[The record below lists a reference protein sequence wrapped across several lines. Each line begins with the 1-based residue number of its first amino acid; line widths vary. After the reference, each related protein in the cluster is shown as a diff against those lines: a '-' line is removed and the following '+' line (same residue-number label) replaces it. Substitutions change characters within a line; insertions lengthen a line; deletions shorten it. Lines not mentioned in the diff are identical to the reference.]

1 MSDYSDISFFYYLLF
16 HYYFNNMNIAG
27 GNYYCLIAGL
37 PEITPDDKKLSLSV
51 MELRT
56 YLSDY
61 LSREEIDTINLFF
74 YPNDNAQI
82 IRLLQKQEP
91 DNDLQTVFTTSQL
104 EDEIQDPMF
113 APSYIKD
120 YLLDLQKEDREVSNR
135 LPEAALSERYW
146 EFMLSQ
152 KEKMVRK
159 YAEFSLNIKNLITA
173 LNCRK
178 HHLDIEKEVIGDSY
192 FTRQLKTSRAKDFE
206 LSDDYPYVDTI
217 LALFDKDNIAER
229 EYRIDMLYWEFID
242 EMTEH
247 KYFTFDNVIAFT
259 LKLMILE
266 RWSKMTT
273 EQGKAIFRELLERF
287 KNEFQFAK
295 EFDI

>member
-1 MSDYSDISFFYYLLF
+1 
-16 HYYFNNMNIAG
+16 MNIAG

-37 PEITPDDKKLSLSV
+37 PEISPDDKKLGLSV
-51 MELRT
+51 QELRT
-56 YLSDY
+56 YLNDY
-61 LSREEIDTINLFF
+61 LTKKETDIINLFF

-82 IRLLQKQEP
+82 LRLLQKQEP
-91 DNDLQTVFTTSQL
+91 DSNLQTVFTASQL

-113 APSYIKD
+113 VPSYIKE
-120 YLLDLQKEDREVSNR
+120 YLLDLQKEDREITNR
-135 LPEAALSERYW
+135 LPEVELSERYW
-146 EFMLSQ
+146 NFMLSQ
-152 KEKMVRK
+152 KEKLVKK

-178 HHLDIEKEVIGDSY
+178 YHLDIEKEVIGDSY
-192 FTRQLKTSRAKDFE
+192 FVNQLKTSRAKDFE
-206 LSDDYPYVDTI
+206 LSDDYPYVDKV
-217 LALFDKDNIAER
+217 LALFEKDNTAER
-229 EYRIDMLYWEFID
+229 EYRIDMLYWEFLD

-247 KYFTFDNVIAFT
+247 KYFTFDNVIAFM

-273 EQGKAIFRELLERF
+273 EQGKKIFRELLERF

>member
-1 MSDYSDISFFYYLLF
+1 
-16 HYYFNNMNIAG
+16 MNIAV

-37 PEITPDDKKLSLSV
+37 PEISPDDKKLSLSV
-51 MELRT
+51 LELRT

-61 LSREEIDTINLFF
+61 LTNKEMEVINLFF
-74 YPNDNAQI
+74 YPNDNIQL
-82 IRLLQKQEP
+82 IRLLQKQDP
-91 DNDLQTVFTTSQL
+91 DLNLQTVYTASQL
-104 EDEIQDPMF
+104 EDEIAQPTLL
-113 APSYIKD
+113 PSYIKD
-120 YLLDLQKEDREVSNR
+120 YLLYLQDEDKEQSNR
-135 LPEAALSERYW
+135 LPEVELSERYW
-146 EFMLSQ
+146 NFMLSQ
-152 KEKMVRK
+152 KERLVRK

-178 HHLDIEKEVIGDSY
+178 YHLDIEKEVIGDSY
-192 FTRQLKTSRAKDFE
+192 FTNQLKSSRAKDFE
-206 LSDDYPYVDTI
+206 LSDHYPYIDKV
-217 LALFDKDNIAER
+217 LSLFEKGNIADR
-229 EYRIDMLYWEFID
+229 EYSIDMLYWEFLD

-247 KYFTFDNVIAFT
+247 KYFTFDNVIVFT

-273 EQGKAIFRELLERF
+273 EQGKKIFRELLERF

>member
-1 MSDYSDISFFYYLLF
+1 
-16 HYYFNNMNIAG
+16 MNIAG

-37 PEITPDDKKLSLSV
+37 PEISPDDKKLSLSV
-51 MELRT
+51 QELRI

-61 LSREEIDTINLFF
+61 LTKKEMDTINLFF

-82 IRLLQKQEP
+82 LRLLQKQEP
-91 DNDLQTVFTTSQL
+91 DLNLQTVFTASQL

-113 APSYIKD
+113 LPSYIKE
-120 YLLDLQKEDREVSNR
+120 YLLDLQKEDRENIKR
-135 LPEAALSERYW
+135 LPEVELSERYW
-146 EFMLSQ
+146 NFMLSQ
-152 KEKMVRK
+152 KEKLVKK

-178 HHLDIEKEVIGDSY
+178 YHLDIEKEIIGDTY
-192 FTRQLKTSRAKDFE
+192 FTNQLKTSRARDFE
-206 LSDDYPYVDTI
+206 LSDLYPYVDQV
-217 LALFDKDNIAER
+217 LALFEKGNTAER
-229 EYRIDMLYWEFID
+229 EYRIDMLYWEFLD
-242 EMTEH
+242 EMTEN

-273 EQGKAIFRELLERF
+273 EQGKIIFRELLERF

>member
-1 MSDYSDISFFYYLLF
+1 
-16 HYYFNNMNIAG
+16 MNISG

-37 PEITPDDKKLSLSV
+37 PEISPDDKKLSLSV
-51 MELRT
+51 QELRS
-56 YLSDY
+56 YLNDY
-61 LSREEIDTINLFF
+61 LTKTETDIINLFF

-82 IRLLQKQEP
+82 LRILQKQEP
-91 DNDLQTVFTTSQL
+91 DPNLQTVFTTSQL
-104 EDEIQDPMF
+104 EDEIADPMF
-113 APSYIKD
+113 VPSYLME
-120 YLLDLQKEDREVSNR
+120 YLLDLQKEDREPTNR
-135 LPEAALSERYW
+135 LQEVELSERYW
-146 EFMLSQ
+146 DFMLSQ
-152 KEKMVRK
+152 KNKLVRK

-178 HHLDIEKEVIGDSY
+178 YHLDIEKEVIGDSF
-192 FTRQLKTSRAKDFE
+192 FTKQLKTSRAKDFE
-206 LSDDYPYVDTI
+206 LSDDYPYVDRV
-217 LALFDKDNIAER
+217 LSLFEKDNTAER
-229 EYRIDMLYWEFID
+229 EYRIDMLYWEFLE
-242 EMTEH
+242 EMTSH

-273 EQGKAIFRELLERF
+273 EQGKKIFRELLERF

>member
-1 MSDYSDISFFYYLLF
+1 MD
-16 HYYFNNMNIAG
+16 IAG

-37 PEITPDDKKLSLSV
+37 PEISPDDKKLSLSV
-51 MELRT
+51 QELRT
-56 YLSDY
+56 YLNDY
-61 LSREEIDTINLFF
+61 LTEKETDIINLFF

-82 IRLLQKQEP
+82 LRLLQKLEP
-91 DNDLQTVFTTSQL
+91 DANLQTVFTASQL

-113 APSYIKD
+113 VPSYIKE
-120 YLLDLQKEDREVSNR
+120 YLLDLQKEDREQTNQ
-135 LPEAALSERYW
+135 LPEVELSERYW
-146 EFMLSQ
+146 NFMLSQ
-152 KEKMVRK
+152 KNKLVRK

-178 HHLDIEKEVIGDSY
+178 YHLDIEKEVIGDSF
-192 FTRQLKTSRAKDFE
+192 FTKQLKTSRAKDFE
-206 LSDDYPYVDTI
+206 LSDDYPYVDRV
-217 LALFDKDNIAER
+217 LSLFEKDNTAER
-229 EYRIDMLYWEFID
+229 EYRIDMLYWEFLE
-242 EMTEH
+242 EMTSH

-273 EQGKAIFRELLERF
+273 EQGKKIFRELLERF

>member
-1 MSDYSDISFFYYLLF
+1 
-16 HYYFNNMNIAG
+16 MNIAG

-37 PEITPDDKKLSLSV
+37 PEISPDDKKLSLSV
-51 MELRT
+51 QELRT
-56 YLSDY
+56 YFNDY
-61 LSREEIDTINLFF
+61 LTKKEIDTINLFF

-82 IRLLQKQEP
+82 LRLLQKQEADP
-91 DNDLQTVFTTSQL
+91 NLQTVFSASQL
-104 EDEIQDPMF
+104 EDEIADPMF
-113 APSYIKD
+113 VPSYIKE
-120 YLLDLQKEDREVSNR
+120 YLSDLNKEDKEQSSR
-135 LPEAALSERYW
+135 LPEVELSERYW
-146 EFMLSQ
+146 NFMLAQ
-152 KEKMVRK
+152 KDKLVRK

-178 HHLDIEKEVIGDSY
+178 YHLDIEKEVIGDSL
-192 FTRQLKTSRAKDFE
+192 FTKQLKTSRAKDFE
-206 LSDDYPYVDTI
+206 LSDDYPYVDKV
-217 LALFDKDNIAER
+217 LALFEKDNTAER
-229 EYRIDMLYWEFID
+229 EYRIDMLYWEFLD

-247 KYFTFDNVIAFT
+247 KYFTFDNVIAFM

-273 EQGKAIFRELLERF
+273 EQGKKIFRDLLERF

>member
-1 MSDYSDISFFYYLLF
+1 
-16 HYYFNNMNIAG
+16 MNIAG

-51 MELRT
+51 LELRT
-56 YLSDY
+56 YLNDY
-61 LSREEIDTINLFF
+61 LSKEEIETINLFF

-82 IRLLQKQEP
+82 VRLLNKQEP
-91 DNDLQTVFTTSQL
+91 DNNLQTVFTASQL

-113 APSYIKD
+113 TPSYIKD
-120 YLLDLQKEDREVSNR
+120 YFLDLQKEDREVSNR
-135 LPEAALSERYW
+135 LPEVELSERYW
-146 EFMLSQ
+146 NFMLSQ
-152 KEKMVRK
+152 KEKTVKK

-217 LALFDKDNIAER
+217 VALFEKDNIAER
-229 EYRIDMLYWEFID
+229 EYRIDMLYWEFLD
-242 EMTEH
+242 NVTEH

-273 EQGKAIFRELLERF
+273 EQGKKIFRELLDRF

>member
-1 MSDYSDISFFYYLLF
+1 
-16 HYYFNNMNIAG
+16 MNIAG

-37 PEITPDDKKLSLSV
+37 PEISPDDKKLSLSV
-51 MELRT
+51 QELRI

-61 LSREEIDTINLFF
+61 LTKKEMDSINLFF

-82 IRLLQKQEP
+82 LRLLQKQEP
-91 DNDLQTVFTTSQL
+91 DLNLQTVFTASQL

-113 APSYIKD
+113 LPSYIKE
-120 YLLDLQKEDREVSNR
+120 YLLDLQKEDRENIKR
-135 LPEAALSERYW
+135 LPEVELSERYW
-146 EFMLSQ
+146 NFMLSQ
-152 KEKMVRK
+152 KEKLVKK

-178 HHLDIEKEVIGDSY
+178 YHLDIEKEIIGDSY
-192 FTRQLKTSRAKDFE
+192 FTNQLKTSRARDFE
-206 LSDDYPYVDTI
+206 LSDLYPYVDQV
-217 LALFDKDNIAER
+217 LALFEKGNTAER
-229 EYRIDMLYWEFID
+229 EYRIDMLYWEFLD
-242 EMTEH
+242 EMTEN

-273 EQGKAIFRELLERF
+273 EQGKIIFRELLERF

>member
-1 MSDYSDISFFYYLLF
+1 
-16 HYYFNNMNIAG
+16 MNIAG

-37 PEITPDDKKLSLSV
+37 PEISPDDKKLSLSV
-51 MELRT
+51 QELRI

-61 LSREEIDTINLFF
+61 LTKKEMDTINLFF

-82 IRLLQKQEP
+82 LRLLQKQEP
-91 DNDLQTVFTTSQL
+91 DLNLQTVFAASQL

-113 APSYIKD
+113 LPSYIKE
-120 YLLDLQKEDREVSNR
+120 YLLDLQKEDRENIKR
-135 LPEAALSERYW
+135 LPEVELSERYW
-146 EFMLSQ
+146 NFMLSQ
-152 KEKMVRK
+152 KEKLVKK

-178 HHLDIEKEVIGDSY
+178 YHLDIEKEIIGDSY
-192 FTRQLKTSRAKDFE
+192 FTNQLKTSRARDFE
-206 LSDDYPYVDTI
+206 LSDLYPYVDQV
-217 LALFDKDNIAER
+217 LALFEKGNTAER
-229 EYRIDMLYWEFID
+229 EYRIDMLYWEFLD
-242 EMTEH
+242 EMTEN

>member
-1 MSDYSDISFFYYLLF
+1 
-16 HYYFNNMNIAG
+16 MNIAG

-37 PEITPDDKKLSLSV
+37 PEISPDDKKLSLSV
-51 MELRT
+51 RELRA

-61 LSREEIDTINLFF
+61 LTKKEIDTIDLFF
-74 YPNDNAQI
+74 LPNDNAQI

-91 DNDLQTVFTTSQL
+91 DLSLQTVFTAEQL
-104 EDEIQDPMF
+104 EDEIQEPMF
-113 APSYIKD
+113 APSYIKE
-120 YLLDLQKEDREVSNR
+120 YLLDLQKEDREVTNR
-135 LPEAALSERYW
+135 LPEVELSERYW
-146 EFMLSQ
+146 NFMLSQ
-152 KEKMVRK
+152 KEKLVKK

-178 HHLDIEKEVIGDSY
+178 YHLEIDKEVIGDSY
-192 FTRQLKTSRAKDFE
+192 FTKQLKTSRAKDFE
-206 LSDDYPYVDTI
+206 LSDNYPYVDTV
-217 LALFDKDNIAER
+217 LALFDKDASER
-229 EYRIDMLYWEFID
+229 EYKIDMLYWEFLD
-242 EMTEH
+242 EETGH

>member
-1 MSDYSDISFFYYLLF
+1 
-16 HYYFNNMNIAG
+16 MNIAG

-37 PEITPDDKKLSLSV
+37 PEISPDDKKLSLSV
-51 MELRT
+51 RELRA

-61 LSREEIDTINLFF
+61 LTKKEIDTIDLFF
-74 YPNDNAQI
+74 LPNDNAQI

-91 DNDLQTVFTTSQL
+91 DSSLQTVFTAEQL

-120 YLLDLQKEDREVSNR
+120 YLLDLQKEDREVTNR
-135 LPEAALSERYW
+135 LPEVELSERYW
-146 EFMLSQ
+146 NFMLSQ
-152 KEKMVRK
+152 KERLIRK

-178 HHLDIEKEVIGDSY
+178 YHLEIDKEVIGDSY
-192 FTRQLKTSRAKDFE
+192 FTKQLKTSRAKDFE
-206 LSDDYPYVDTI
+206 LSDNYPYVDTV
-217 LALFDKDNIAER
+217 LALFDKDAAER
-229 EYRIDMLYWEFID
+229 EYKIDMLYWEFLD
-242 EMTEH
+242 EETGH

-273 EQGKAIFRELLERF
+273 EQGKSIFRELLERF

>member
-1 MSDYSDISFFYYLLF
+1 
-16 HYYFNNMNIAG
+16 MNIAG

-37 PEITPDDKKLSLSV
+37 PEISPDDKKLSLSV
-51 MELRT
+51 QELRA

-61 LSREEIDTINLFF
+61 LTKKEIDIIDLFF
-74 YPNDNAQI
+74 LPNDNAQI
-82 IRLLQKQEP
+82 IRLLQNQEP
-91 DNDLQTVFTTSQL
+91 DLSLQTVFTAEQL

-113 APSYIKD
+113 IPSYLKE
-120 YLLDLQKEDREVSNR
+120 YLLDLENGDVDGTKR
-135 LPEAALSERYW
+135 LPEVELSERYW
-146 EFMLSQ
+146 NFMLSQ
-152 KEKMVRK
+152 KDKMTRK
-159 YAEFSLNIKNLITA
+159 YAEFSMNIKNLITA

-178 HHLDIEKEVIGDSY
+178 YNLDIEKEVIGDTY
-192 FTRQLKTSRAKDFE
+192 FTKQLKTSRAKDFE
-206 LSDDYPYVDTI
+206 LSHDYPYVDTI
-217 LALFDKDNIAER
+217 LALFDKDAAER
-229 EYRIDMLYWEFID
+229 EYKIDMLYWEFLD
-242 EMTEH
+242 EETGH

-273 EQGKAIFRELLERF
+273 EQGKTIFRELLERF

>member
-1 MSDYSDISFFYYLLF
+1 
-16 HYYFNNMNIAG
+16 MNIAG

-37 PEITPDDKKLSLSV
+37 PEISPDDKKLSLSV
-51 MELRT
+51 QELRT
-56 YLSDY
+56 YLNDY
-61 LSREEIDTINLFF
+61 LTKKETDIINLFF

-82 IRLLQKQEP
+82 LRLLQKQEP
-91 DNDLQTVFTTSQL
+91 DPNLQTVFTASQL
-104 EDEIQDPMF
+104 EDEILDPMF
-113 APSYIKD
+113 VPSYIKD
-120 YLLDLQKEDREVSNR
+120 YLLDLQKEDREVASR
-135 LPEAALSERYW
+135 LPEVELSEKYW
-146 EFMLSQ
+146 DFMLAQ
-152 KEKMVRK
+152 KDKLVKK

-178 HHLDIEKEVIGDSY
+178 YHLDIEKEIIGNS
-192 FTRQLKTSRAKDFE
+192 FFANQLKTSRAKDFE
-206 LSDDYPYVDTI
+206 LSDDYPYVDTVV
-217 LALFDKDNIAER
+217 ALFEKDNTAER
-229 EYRIDMLYWEFID
+229 EYRIDMLYWDFLD
-242 EMTEH
+242 EMTGH

-273 EQGKAIFRELLERF
+273 EQGKRIFKELLERF

>member
-1 MSDYSDISFFYYLLF
+1 
-16 HYYFNNMNIAG
+16 MNIAG

-37 PEITPDDKKLSLSV
+37 PEISPDDKKLSLSV
-51 MELRT
+51 QELRT
-56 YLSDY
+56 YLNDY
-61 LSREEIDTINLFF
+61 LSKKEIDTINLFF
-74 YPNDNAQI
+74 FPNDNAQI
-82 IRLLQKQEP
+82 LRLLQKQEP
-91 DNDLQTVFTTSQL
+91 DLNLQTVFTTSQL
-104 EDEIQDPMF
+104 EDEILDPMF
-113 APSYIKD
+113 VPSYIKD
-120 YLLDLQKEDREVSNR
+120 YLHDLQKEDKETNNR
-135 LPEAALSERYW
+135 LPEVELSERYW
-146 EFMLSQ
+146 NFMLSQ
-152 KEKMVRK
+152 KENIVRK
-159 YAEFSLNIKNLITA
+159 YADFSLNVRNLITA

-178 HHLDIEKEVIGDSY
+178 YHLDIEKEVIGDSY

-206 LSDDYPYVDTI
+206 LSDDYPYVDTV
-217 LALFDKDNIAER
+217 LTLFEKDNIAER
-229 EYRIDMLYWEFID
+229 EYRIDMLYWEFLD

-273 EQGKAIFRELLERF
+273 EQGKAIFRDLLERF